1 MLSSLHIENIA
12 IIEKIDAS
20 FDGGFL
26 VLTGQTGAG
35 KSILIDSIQMV
46 LGQRAS
52 RDLIR
57 TGEKSA
63 YVGAVFT
70 NVPESVNEML
80 RQLGIEPEQDG
91 NLLIGRELFT
101 DGKSTS
107 KINGRPITLSALKAV
122 GEKLLVIHGQHDNYE
137 LLRPEAHI
145 EFLDSF
151 CKNDNLIQKYK
162 LLFDEAKALRN
173 KIAALQLNEQ
183 QKNIRIAELKKCIEE
198 LKLADI
204 SEGELENLRAERI
217 SLENSEKILA
227 CASSSYSILYEN
239 EENVS
244 GMLSQCE
251 SLLEDGA
258 HFSGQISLLRQ
269 RLSEASAEIKDIS
282 SELSGFLE
290 DSGFSPQRLEYVE
303 ERISLINSLCRK
315 YNTDDVGLLKLSQK
329 ANEELDTLESRE
341 EHIEQL
347 KKELTL
353 KKSNLKKAAEE
364 ITQSRKDGASRL
376 KILIQNELSALDM
389 PKVIFD
395 TRIQEAEKYLQN
407 GVDNVEFLICANTGE
422 EPKPIA
428 KIASGGELS
437 RIMLALKNVLNK
449 EDGADTLIF
458 DEIDT
463 GVSGKTAEKIGIKLK
478 EVAKGRQVFCV
489 THLAQIAALAD
500 RHYLI
505 EKQQDKIKT
514 VTTLKQLDYN
524 GRVNE
529 LARIIGGIN
538 VSDAAIAAAKEMIRQ

>member
-57 TGEKSA
+57 SGEKSA

-107 KINGRPITLSALKAV
+107 KINGRPINLSALKAV
-122 GEKLLVIHGQHDNYE
+122 GERLLVIHGQHDNYE

-151 CKNDNLIQKYK
+151 CKNENLIKEYK
-162 LLFDEAKALRN
+162 IIFDEAKSLRN

-183 QKNIRIAELKKCIEE
+183 QKNIRIAELKKCLEE

-217 SLENSEKILA
+217 SLENSEKIV
-227 CASSSYSILYEN
+227 ASAANSYALLYEN
-239 EENVS
+239 EENAS
-244 GMLSQCE
+244 LMLSQCE
-251 SLLEDGA
+251 GLLEDGA
-258 HFSGQISLLRQ
+258 HYSSQIAELKQ
-269 RLSEASAEIKDIS
+269 RLSSAAAEIKDIA
-282 SELSGFLE
+282 SELSVYLE
-290 DSGFSPQRLEYVE
+290 DTGFSPQRLEAVE
-303 ERISLINSLCRK
+303 ERIALINGLCRK
-315 YNTDDVGLLKLSQK
+315 YNTDDSGLIKLSSQ
-329 ANEELDTLESRE
+329 ASEELGNLESSE
-341 EHIEQL
+341 EHIDKL
-347 KKELTL
+347 KKELAL
-353 KKSNLKKAAEE
+353 KKAELKKAAEE
-364 ITQSRKDGASRL
+364 ITKSRKIGAEKL
-376 KILIQNELSALDM
+376 KVLIQNELSALDM
-389 PKVIFD
+389 PKVTFD

-407 GVDNVEFLICANTGE
+407 GVDVVEFLISANTGE

-449 EDGADTLIF
+449 ADGADTLIF

-500 RHYLI
+500 KHYLI
-505 EKQQDKIKT
+505 EKKQDKIKT
-514 VTTLKQLDYN
+514 MTTLQQLDYN

-538 VSDAAIAAAKEMIRQ
+538 VSDAAIAAAKEMIKQ